1 MTDKIILDTKSS
13 RGWGFAVKFS
23 GDNTNMR
30 QRFSIFKQVLV
41 LVTLPLLIQLASIAW
56 LAQLQNEAEQQLLES
71 TRARQ
76 VSDTINSLTNHV
88 YEMVSIYSDESSL
101 PIPARNDPTYQSLY
115 KKITAD
121 FAELDKLSEG
131 DPRLKQATKA
141 TERTAGLAIQ
151 TLTELKASFD
161 LTDKEGRDERKP
173 MWHKLRNLIHETLDQ
188 ELMYIGREKER
199 MTFTTPAIQAA
210 LRKKAQLIMVCVAI
224 LDLVLTIV
232 IAVFITRRI
241 SNRIDKVSDNTYR
254 LASRLPLNAPLT
266 GDDEIV
272 ELDQTFHKMARE
284 LQVASRKE
292 SAILENARDF
302 IGSIDAGGSIIAANP
317 AAEELIGV
325 PQEELLGMHFVD
337 LLVTE
342 DIPKALDYLEQLQ
355 KLVSADPLDLRLRAA
370 GGKIVDVL
378 FSGHWSDEENS
389 TFFVVHDMTAFRQA
403 ERLRQ
408 EVMAMVTHDLRSPL
422 NTITNVLG
430 FIKSGKHGQLDKRGL
445 DYVESANRNS
455 QRMLNLINDLLDV
468 ERIKAG
474 MMELDLG
481 QVSVDECLSALELST
496 RGLAEEAGIK
506 IEFKSAPIVV
516 YADEEKLDRVLT
528 NLVSNAI
535 KFSPRG
541 KAVRVKVTQ
550 SAEYAIFSVEDQGTG
565 IAPDLLP
572 QIFDRFTRG
581 QGNSAIPG
589 SGLGLSICKSLVEL
603 MGGTIEVQN
612 SKAGG
617 AIFSFKI
624 PLTKRRK

>member
-1 MTDKIILDTKSS
+1 
-13 RGWGFAVKFS
+13 
-23 GDNTNMR
+23 MR

-56 LAQLQNEAEQQLLES
+56 LAQLQNEAEQQLLAS

-76 VSDTINSLTNHV
+76 VSDTVNRLTNHV
-88 YEMVSIYSDESSL
+88 YEIVSIYSDEGSL

-115 KKITAD
+115 KKITDD
-121 FAELDKLSEG
+121 FAVLNKLGE
-131 DPRLKQATKA
+131 DDARLKQAIQA
-141 TERTAGLAIQ
+141 TERTTREAIQ
-151 TLTELKASFD
+151 TLTDLKESFD
-161 LTDKEGRDERKP
+161 RTDKEGRDERKP

-199 MTFTTPAIQAA
+199 MTFTTPAIQAE
-210 LRKKAQLIMVCVAI
+210 LRKKAQTIMVSVAI
-224 LDLVLTIV
+224 IDLILTII

-241 SNRIDKVSDNTYR
+241 SNRLDKVSDNTYR

-272 ELDQTFHKMARE
+272 KLDQTFHKMARE
-284 LQVASRKE
+284 LQEASRKE

-317 AAEELIGV
+317 AAEELLGM
-325 PQEELLGMHFVD
+325 PQESLLGLHFVD

-342 DIPKALDYLEQLQ
+342 DIPKALDYLEQLH
-355 KLVSADPLDLRLRAA
+355 KLVSAEPLDLRLKTAS
-370 GGKIVDVL
+370 GKIVDVL
-378 FSGHWSDEENS
+378 FAGHWSDEEKS
-389 TFFVVHDMTAFRQA
+389 TFFVIHDMTAFKQA

-430 FIKSGKHGQLDKRGL
+430 FLKSGKHGQLDARGL

-496 RGLAEEAGIK
+496 RSLAEEAGIK

-516 YADEEKLDRVLT
+516 FADEEKLDRVLI

-541 KAVRVKVTQ
+541 KAVRVSVKQGT
-550 SAEYAIFSVEDQGTG
+550 EYAVFSIEDQGNG
-565 IAPDLLP
+565 IEPDLLP
-572 QIFDRFTRG
+572 HIFDRFTRG

-617 AIFSFKI
+617 AVFSFKI

>member
-1 MTDKIILDTKSS
+1 
-13 RGWGFAVKFS
+13 
-23 GDNTNMR
+23 MR

-56 LAQLQNEAEQQLLES
+56 LAQLQNEAEQQLLAS
-71 TRARQ
+71 TKARQ
-76 VSDTINSLTNHV
+76 VSDTVNRLTNHV
-88 YEMVSIYSDESSL
+88 YEIVSIYSDEASL

-115 KKITAD
+115 KKITDD
-121 FAELDKLSEG
+121 FAELDRLGEG
-131 DPRLKQATKA
+131 DPRLKQATQA
-141 TERTAGLAIQ
+141 TERTTSAAIQ
-151 TLTELKASFD
+151 TLTELKESFD
-161 LTDKEGRDERKP
+161 RTDKEGRDERKP
-173 MWHKLRNLIHETLDQ
+173 LWHKLRNLIHETLDQ

-199 MTFTTPAIQAA
+199 MTFTTPAFQAA
-210 LRKKAQLIMVCVAI
+210 LRKKAQLIMVSVAI
-224 LDLVLTIV
+224 LDLLLTIV

-272 ELDQTFHKMARE
+272 KLDQTFHKMARE
-284 LQVASRKE
+284 LQEASRKE

-317 AAEELIGV
+317 AAEELLGIA
-325 PQEELLGMHFVD
+325 PEELLGLHFVD

-342 DIPKALDYLEQLQ
+342 DIPRALDYLEQLQ
-355 KLVSADPLDLRLRAA
+355 KLASAEPLDLRLKAA
-370 GGKIVDVL
+370 SGKIVDVL
-378 FSGHWSDEENS
+378 FSGHWSDDENS
-389 TFFVVHDMTAFRQA
+389 TFFVIHDMTAFKQA

-430 FIKSGKHGQLDKRGL
+430 FIKSGKHGQLDTRGL
-445 DYVESANRNS
+445 EYVESANRNS

-474 MMELDLG
+474 MMELDLR
-481 QVSVDECLSALELST
+481 QVSVDECLSSLELST

-516 YADEEKLDRVLT
+516 YADEEKLDRVLI

-541 KAVRVKVTQ
+541 KAVRVKVTAG
-550 SAEYAIFSVEDQGTG
+550 SEYAVFSIEDEGNG

-572 QIFDRFTRG
+572 HIFDRFTRG
-581 QGNSAIPG
+581 QANSAIPG

-617 AIFSFKI
+617 AVFSFKI

>member
-1 MTDKIILDTKSS
+1 
-13 RGWGFAVKFS
+13 
-23 GDNTNMR
+23 MR

-56 LAQLQNEAEQQLLES
+56 LAQLQNEAEQQLLAS
-71 TRARQ
+71 TKARQ
-76 VSDTINSLTNHV
+76 VSDTVNRLTNHV
-88 YEMVSIYSDESSL
+88 YEIVSIYSDEASL

-115 KKITAD
+115 KKITDD
-121 FAELDKLSEG
+121 FAELDRLGEG
-131 DPRLKQATKA
+131 DPRLKQATQA
-141 TERTAGLAIQ
+141 TERTTSAAIQ
-151 TLTELKASFD
+151 TLTELKESFD
-161 LTDKEGRDERKP
+161 RTDKEGRDERKP
-173 MWHKLRNLIHETLDQ
+173 LWHKLRNLIHETLDQ

-199 MTFTTPAIQAA
+199 MTFTTPAFQAA
-210 LRKKAQLIMVCVAI
+210 LRKKAQLIMVSVAI
-224 LDLVLTIV
+224 LDLLLTIV

-272 ELDQTFHKMARE
+272 KLDQTFHKMARE
-284 LQVASRKE
+284 LQEASRKE

-317 AAEELIGV
+317 AAEELLGIA
-325 PQEELLGMHFVD
+325 PEELLGLHFVD

-342 DIPKALDYLEQLQ
+342 DIPRALDYLEQLQ
-355 KLVSADPLDLRLRAA
+355 KLASAEPLDLRLKAA
-370 GGKIVDVL
+370 SGKIVDVL
-378 FSGHWSDEENS
+378 FSGHWSDDENS
-389 TFFVVHDMTAFRQA
+389 TFFVIHDMTAFKQA

-430 FIKSGKHGQLDKRGL
+430 FIKSGKHGQLDTRGL
-445 DYVESANRNS
+445 EYVESANRNS

-474 MMELDLG
+474 MMELDLR
-481 QVSVDECLSALELST
+481 QVSVDECLSSLELST

-516 YADEEKLDRVLT
+516 YADEEKLDRVLI

-541 KAVRVKVTQ
+541 KAVRVKVTAG
-550 SAEYAIFSVEDQGTG
+550 SEYAVFSIEDEGNG

-572 QIFDRFTRG
+572 HIFDRFTRG
-581 QGNSAIPG
+581 QANCAIPG

-617 AIFSFKI
+617 AVFSFKI

>member
-1 MTDKIILDTKSS
+1 
-13 RGWGFAVKFS
+13 
-23 GDNTNMR
+23 MR

-56 LAQLQNEAEQQLLES
+56 LAQLQNEAEQQLLAS
-71 TRARQ
+71 TKARQ
-76 VSDTINSLTNHV
+76 VSDTVNRLTNHV
-88 YEMVSIYSDESSL
+88 YEIVSIYSDEASL

-115 KKITAD
+115 KKITDD
-121 FAELDKLSEG
+121 FAELDRLGEG
-131 DPRLKQATKA
+131 DPRLKQATQA
-141 TERTAGLAIQ
+141 TERTTSAAIQ
-151 TLTELKASFD
+151 TLTELKESFD
-161 LTDKEGRDERKP
+161 RTDKEGRDERKP
-173 MWHKLRNLIHETLDQ
+173 LWHKLRNLIHETLDQ

-199 MTFTTPAIQAA
+199 MTFTTPAFQAA
-210 LRKKAQLIMVCVAI
+210 LRKKAQLIMVSVAI
-224 LDLVLTIV
+224 LDLLLTIV

-272 ELDQTFHKMARE
+272 KLDQTFHKMARE
-284 LQVASRKE
+284 LQEASRKE

-317 AAEELIGV
+317 AAEELLGIA
-325 PQEELLGMHFVD
+325 PEELLGLHFVD

-342 DIPKALDYLEQLQ
+342 DIPRALDYLEQLQ
-355 KLVSADPLDLRLRAA
+355 KLASAEPLDLRLKAA
-370 GGKIVDVL
+370 SGKIVDVL
-378 FSGHWSDEENS
+378 FSGHWSDDENS
-389 TFFVVHDMTAFRQA
+389 TFFVIHDMTAFKQA

-430 FIKSGKHGQLDKRGL
+430 FIKSGKHGQLDTRGL
-445 DYVESANRNS
+445 EYVESANRNS

-474 MMELDLG
+474 MMELDLR
-481 QVSVDECLSALELST
+481 QVSVDECLSSLELST

-516 YADEEKLDRVLT
+516 YADEEKLDRVLI

-541 KAVRVKVTQ
+541 KAVRVKVTAG
-550 SAEYAIFSVEDQGTG
+550 SEYAVFGIEDEGNG

-572 QIFDRFTRG
+572 HIFDRFTRG
-581 QGNSAIPG
+581 QANSAIPG

-617 AIFSFKI
+617 AVFSFKI